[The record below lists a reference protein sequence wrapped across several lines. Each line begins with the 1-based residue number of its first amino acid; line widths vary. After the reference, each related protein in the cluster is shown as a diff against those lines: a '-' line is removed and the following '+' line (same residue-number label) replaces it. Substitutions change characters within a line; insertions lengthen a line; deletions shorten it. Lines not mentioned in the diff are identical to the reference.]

1 MERVRVALRV
11 LFGWEF
17 GAGLGHL
24 TRFRPVGDRLVA
36 AGAEVVLALQDVDRA
51 GPFLDPATGRP
62 RMGYHLLQ
70 APRWNIPSDPAIR
83 KIPTHSF
90 ADVLRLIGYGHR
102 SALAHRLTAW
112 EGILDIVRPD
122 VVMGDFSP
130 TLNLAARG
138 RVPRIV
144 IGNGY
149 TIPPAGRPM
158 PPIRPWQE
166 ALEPFSVAHEAE
178 LLDAA
183 NAGLRARGS
192 APIEHLADALH
203 GDTTFVFSLP
213 MVDPYAR
220 YRSEPTLAP
229 FNMPRGIK
237 PLPWS
242 RRRKDGVFLYMPGAH
257 VRTRLALE
265 ALAAAGVAGEAYVSD
280 LPQAAVREMAKP
292 GLTMHTKPQDFAT
305 VMPAARLVIHHG
317 GLSTAVAALMAG
329 TPQLI
334 LPWNLEHLVT
344 ARGVEATGS
353 AAVAPAD
360 GLDAGKLTNAIRNM
374 LGDADRARKAA
385 AAAAT
390 VDLGDPEAGVAAVL
404 AEVHRRAGTK

>member
-1 MERVRVALRV
+1 MRV

-36 AGAEVVLALQDVDRA
+36 AGVEVVLALQDLDVA
-51 GPFLDPATGRP
+51 GPFLDPETARP
-62 RMGYHLLQ
+62 RPGYRLLQ
-70 APRWNIPSDPAIR
+70 APRWQIPRDPAIR

-90 ADVLRLIGYGHR
+90 ADVLRLVGYGHR
-102 SALAHRLTAW
+102 AGLAHRLTAW
-112 EGILDIVRPD
+112 EGVLDTVRPD
-122 VVMGDFSP
+122 VVVADFSP
-130 TLNLAARG
+130 TLTLAARG
-138 RVPRIV
+138 RVARVV

-166 ALEPFSVAHEAE
+166 TLEAFSVTHEIE
-178 LLDAA
+178 LLEAA
-183 NAGLRARGS
+183 NAALRARGS

-213 MVDPYAR
+213 LVDPYAR
-220 YRSEPTLAP
+220 YRTAPTWAP
-229 FNMPRGIK
+229 FNMPRGIS
-237 PLPWS
+237 PMAWDE
-242 RRRKDGVFLYMPGAH
+242 RRPDGVFLYVPASHAH
-257 VRTRLALE
+257 ARTALQ
-265 ALAAAGVAGEAYVSD
+265 ALAGSGAAGEAYVAG
-280 LPQAAVREMAKP
+280 LPPEAAREHASP
-292 GLTMHTKPQDFAT
+292 GMIMHTDTQDFAA

-317 GLSTAVAALMAG
+317 GLSTAVAALMAA

-344 ARGVEATGS
+344 ARAVEATGA

-360 GLDAGKLTNAIRNM
+360 RVDVKLLGGAIRAL
-374 LGDADRARKAA
+374 LGDRSRAERAA
-385 AAAAT
+385 AAASA
-390 VDLGDPEAGVAAVL
+390 VDLGDPEAGIAAVVDEVSRL
-404 AEVHRRAGTK
+404 AG

>member
-1 MERVRVALRV
+1 MRV

-24 TRFRPVGDRLVA
+24 TRFRPIGDRLVA

-51 GPFLDPATGRP
+51 GPFLDPATARP
-62 RMGYHLLQ
+62 RPGYRLLQ
-70 APRWNIPSDPAIR
+70 APRWHIPGGAAIR
-83 KIPTHSF
+83 KVPTHSF

-102 SALAHRLTAW
+102 SGLAHRLSAW
-112 EGILDIVRPD
+112 EGVLDTVRPD
-122 VVMGDFSP
+122 VVVADFSP
-130 TLNLAARG
+130 TLVLAARG
-138 RVPRIV
+138 RVPCVV

-158 PPIRPWQE
+158 PPIRPWQD
-166 ALEPFSVAHEAE
+166 ALEAFSVEHEAE
-178 LLDAA
+178 LLEAA
-183 NAGLRARGS
+183 NAALRARGS
-192 APIEHLADALH
+192 APIDHLADALH

-213 MVDPYAR
+213 LVDPYAR
-220 YRSEPTLAP
+220 YRTAPTLAP
-229 FNMPRGIK
+229 FNMPRGIR
-237 PLPWS
+237 PLPWEA
-242 RRRKDGVFLYMPGAH
+242 RRPDGVFLYLPGSHAHARTALDSLAASGTGGEAH
-257 VRTRLALE
+257 VAGLPPA
-265 ALAAAGVAGEAYVSD
+265 AAAGYAEAGIV
-280 LPQAAVREMAKP
+280 
-292 GLTMHTKPQDFAT
+292 MHAEPQDFAR

-344 ARGVEATGS
+344 ARAVEATGA

-360 GLDAGKLTNAIRNM
+360 RVDVKRVTGAIRT
-374 LGDADRARKAA
+374 LLDDRGRAARAE

-390 VDLGDPEAGVAAVL
+390 IDLGDPDAGIAAVVD
-404 AEVHRRAGTK
+404 EVRRRAG